1 MSHQVITEQTDGEL
15 YQTERHGLVPGIH
28 ASQNEQHGAYLAS
41 RMDKN
46 EDRKQD
52 HINPKV
58 AALEFTVTDR
68 RRADDCFRYR
78 EVLSDALTVIKL

>member
-1 MSHQVITEQTDGEL
+1 MYQIITEQTDGEL

-46 EDRKQD
+46 KDRK
-52 HINPKV
+52 
-58 AALEFTVTDR
+58 
-68 RRADDCFRYR
+68 
-78 EVLSDALTVIKL
+78 